1 MKKAVIIGSGF
12 AGLSAACFL
21 AKAGYDVTV
30 LEKQH
35 SAGGRARQLKEQGFT
50 FDMGPSWYWMPEV
63 FERFFNCFG
72 KKVSDYYHLERL
84 DPSYRIYWPDD
95 STDIP
100 ANYNELKKLFE
111 NIEPGSGE
119 QLDKFLTEAE
129 YKYNVGINKLVHKPG
144 RSITEFLDW
153 DVIKGVFKLD
163 VFANMKKHVGKYFK
177 HPRLQQMMEFPVLFL
192 GALPQ
197 HTPALYSLMNYA
209 DIKLGTW
216 YPQGGMH
223 KIVEGMFSLAK
234 ELGVKFCFDC
244 NVTAIEVNT
253 NIAKSVT
260 AQITM
265 NHELS
270 TINYLADVVVGAAD
284 YNFIETKLLP
294 ENCRTYKKEY
304 WNKRVMA
311 PSCLLYYIGLNKKLN
326 NVLHHSLFFDTD
338 FGRHGKEIYTQP
350 QWPANPLFYVSVTSV
365 TDNTQAP
372 EGCENLFF
380 LIPVA
385 AGLQGD
391 TEELRQQYFENIVER
406 FEQKTGQ
413 KIKKNII
420 YKKSYSVSNFVNDY
434 NSFKGNAYGLANTL
448 LQTAVLKPSC
458 KSKKVKNLFYTGQ
471 LTVPGPGVP
480 PSLISG
486 EVVAKEVIKQFDS
499 IYPLRQP
506 AEGR

>member
-1 MKKAVIIGSGF
+1 LLKKTVIIGSGF
-12 AGLSAACFL
+12 AGLSAASFL
-21 AKAGYDVTV
+21 AKAGYEVTV
-30 LEKQH
+30 LEKQ
-35 SAGGRARQLKEQGFT
+35 STPGGRARQLKEQGFT

-72 KKVSDYYHLERL
+72 KTRADYYNLDRL
-84 DPSYRIYWPDD
+84 DPSYRIYWHDD
-95 STDIP
+95 TMDIP
-100 ANYNELKKLFE
+100 ANYDAIRKLFE
-111 NIEPGSGE
+111 SIEPGSAA
-119 QLDKFLTEAE
+119 QLDKFMAEAA

-144 RSITEFLDW
+144 QSFTEFLDW

-163 VFANMKKHVGKYFK
+163 VFTNMKKHVGKYFK
-177 HPRLQQMMEFPVLFL
+177 HPKLKEMMEFPVLFL

-197 HTPALYSLMNYA
+197 NTPALYSLMNYA

-216 YPQGGMH
+216 YPQGGMY
-223 KIVEGMFSLAK
+223 KIVEGMYSLAK
-234 ELGVKFCFDC
+234 ELGVKFYFDC
-244 NVTAIEVNT
+244 NVTEI
-253 NIAKSVT
+253 NITENKATSVT
-260 AQITM
+260 AVIT
-265 NHELS
+265 NNEQQ
-270 TINYLADVVVGAAD
+270 TTNNFLADVVVGAAD

-294 ENCRTYKKEY
+294 EKCRTYTDDY

-311 PSCLLYYIGLNKKLN
+311 PSCLLYYVGLNKKLN

-338 FGRHGKEIYTQP
+338 FKVHGNEIYTQP
-350 QWPANPLFYVSVTSV
+350 QWPGNPLFYASTTSV
-365 TDNTQAP
+365 SDNAVAP

-391 TEELRQQYFENIVER
+391 TEELRDSYFEIIIKR
-406 FEQKTGQ
+406 FEDRTAQS
-413 KIKKNII
+413 IKENII

-448 LQTAVLKPSC
+448 LQTAVLKPTC
-458 KSKKVKNLFYTGQ
+458 NSKKVKNLFYTGQ

-486 EVVAKEVIKQFDS
+486 EVVAKEIVKQFS
-499 IYPLRQP
+499 
-506 AEGR
+506 